1 MTSQPNATQT
11 AVFILALAIYT
22 FAGIVM
28 LRRWL
33 RGRQSRRPVSARIDP
48 EGWVSYW
55 LPLLIVVELFSL
67 GGGIIVFLLMLIAL
81 PPSNAPYTLIG
92 AGGGLVFFAAI
103 MAGLDIA
110 WVRSIRALGRQ
121 QPSNGGR

>member
-1 MTSQPNATQT
+1 MTSQPSANQT
-11 AVFILALAIYT
+11 AVFMFALAVYT
-22 FAGIVM
+22 VAAIVM

-33 RGRQSRRPVSARIDP
+33 RRRRSRRLVSARMDP
-48 EGWVSYW
+48 EGWISYW

-67 GGGIIVFLLMLIAL
+67 GGGVFMFLLMLIAL

-103 MAGLDIA
+103 MAAFDVV
-110 WVRSIRALGRQ
+110 WVRQVRKIERSTHMQ
-121 QPSNGGR
+121 TED